1 MRADRGSLLDHHHR
15 DARVQRLQPDCGREA
30 GRARADDNDVVLH
43 RFARRQS
50 GCVGHGSFRSW
61 IYPVLEDSRMNG
73 IRSTTSERRAAPRH
87 ARFRG
92 GSRASEHDGR
102 RASLNPVEDAKPAA
116 LDTATAAAALRWW
129 SSAGV
134 TIAVEETPR
143 NRFDERAER
152 IARSEAAVLTTAAPQ
167 ARETHSEPPRDRP
180 VSPPAAEA
188 AAHALAASSPDLE
201 TLRSNLERFEGCA
214 LKGTAT
220 QLVFGDGAPGSRVMF
235 VGEAPGGDEDRIGR
249 PFVGRAGQLLDRML
263 KSIGLDRDHVYIAN
277 VVPWRP
283 PGNRT
288 PTLEET
294 QACLPFIKRQIELAA
309 PEILVCLGGS
319 AAQTLLGVREGI
331 TRARGVWTPYP
342 CGDGRTLRAL
352 AMFHPAF
359 LLRQPGQKRQ
369 AWRDLRALAKE
380 LGA

>member
-1 MRADRGSLLDHHHR
+1 MPGHRAAVEADRSP
-15 DARVQRLQPDCGREA
+15 AEI
-30 GRARADDNDVVLH
+30 
-43 RFARRQS
+43 S
-50 GCVGHGSFRSW
+50 
-61 IYPVLEDSRMNG
+61 
-73 IRSTTSERRAAPRH
+73 
-87 ARFRG
+87 
-92 GSRASEHDGR
+92 ASD
-102 RASLNPVEDAKPAA
+102 
-116 LDTATAAAALRWW
+116 
-129 SSAGV
+129 
-134 TIAVEETPR
+134 
-143 NRFDERAER
+143 
-152 IARSEAAVLTTAAPQ
+152 
-167 ARETHSEPPRDRP
+167 
-180 VSPPAAEA
+180 
-188 AAHALAASSPDLE
+188 LAASASDLA
-201 TLRSNLERFEGCA
+201 TLQARLEAFEGCG
-214 LKGTAT
+214 LKRTAT
-220 QLVFGDGAPGSRVMF
+220 QLVFADGAPGSRVMF
-235 VGEAPGGDEDRIGR
+235 VGEAPGADEDRIGR

-342 CGDGRTLRAL
+342 CEDGRTLRAL

-369 AWRDLRALAKE
+369 AWRDLRALTKE